1 MTAKYHHIPVLTSE
15 LMAYLP
21 IKAGGAYLD
30 CTCGGGGHS
39 LAILQNVPNCRL
51 IAIDR
56 DQAALQA
63 TSDRLNAFSSQ
74 LQLWHG
80 NFSNFMPP
88 DNIQFAGII
97 ADLGISS
104 HQLDQSDRGFSFRH
118 EASLDMRM
126 DQSQALT
133 ASDIVNHWQEAE
145 LAKLIYQYGEERL
158 SRRIAR
164 EIVKHRP
171 IQTTTALA
179 DLIYHA
185 VPYSYRHGAIHPAT
199 RTFQALRIAVNGE
212 LTALEQWLTK
222 APDWLMAEGRILV
235 ISFHSLE
242 DRLVKQSFRQ
252 DSRLQVIT
260 KKPLIPS
267 DAEIM
272 ANPRARSAKLRVAE
286 KLSNTNSPK

>member
-1 MTAKYHHIPVLTSE
+1 MSSNYHHISVLTTE
-15 LMAYLP
+15 LMAHLP
-21 IKAGGAYLD
+21 IKAGSAYLD

-51 IAIDR
+51 IAIDQ

-63 TSDRLNAFSSQ
+63 TSDRLMEFTHQ
-74 LQLWHG
+74 IQLWHG
-80 NFSNFMPP
+80 NFSKFKPPENINFM
-88 DNIQFAGII
+88 GII

-104 HQLDQSDRGFSFRH
+104 YQIDQSDRGFSFRH

-126 DQSQALT
+126 DQNQELS
-133 ASDIVNHWQEAE
+133 ASDIVNYWQERE
-145 LAKLIYQYGEERL
+145 LADLIYQYGEERL

-164 EIVKHRP
+164 QIVNNRP
-171 IQTTTALA
+171 IKTTTALA

-185 VPYSYRHGAIHPAT
+185 VPYGYRHGAIHPAT

-212 LTALEQWLTK
+212 LTALEQWLAQ
-222 APDWLMAEGRILV
+222 APDWLMTEGRILV

-242 DRLVKQSFRQ
+242 DRIVKQNFRQ
-252 DSRLQVIT
+252 DSRLKAIT
-260 KKPLIPS
+260 KKPLTPT

-272 ANPRARSAKLRVAE
+272 VNPRARSAKLRVAE
-286 KLSNTNSPK
+286 KIKTHQPK